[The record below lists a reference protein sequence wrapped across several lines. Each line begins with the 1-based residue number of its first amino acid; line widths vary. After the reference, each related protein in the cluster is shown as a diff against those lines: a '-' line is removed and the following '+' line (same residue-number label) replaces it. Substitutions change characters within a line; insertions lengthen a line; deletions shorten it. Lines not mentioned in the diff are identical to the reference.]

1 MASPAD
7 FEHECFFIA
16 PIGQEGSDDRRRS
29 DLVLQYIVGP
39 AARELG
45 LTAVR
50 ADEIAAPGQITLRVI
65 QHILRARA
73 AVADLTGRNP
83 NVFYEL
89 AVRHTARLPVALIV
103 AKDQPSLP
111 FDIQQMSTIHFD
123 HTDLES
129 ADQCRRAIV
138 AHLSAALQGAVDS
151 PVTTSMDL
159 DLLAAESRADEKLEA
174 LFKNFRVTLQTHTA
188 SNRAVADVLRS
199 MDVPRSWE
207 AERRVEV
214 ALGEAVDRAVEQ
226 TRASLFVQLDPSP
239 LLGEQS
245 QPWLLRYDPDQT
257 VSEFLN
263 TIWFRLTRKLR
274 IPPHRYGS
282 SWVLVDVTSSEE
294 LPAMGRVWA
303 ERLGQQKDLRSIGQA
318 GIRPGMRLQAIRPR
332 QQGEAGP

>member
-65 QHILRARA
+65 QHVLRARA

-103 AKDQPSLP
+103 TKGEPSLP
-111 FDIQQMSTIHFD
+111 FDIQQMNTIHFD

-129 ADQCRRAIV
+129 AEQCRRAIV
-138 AHLSAALQGAVDS
+138 AHLSAALEGAVDS

-174 LFKNFRVTLQTHTA
+174 LFKNFKVTLQTHTA
-188 SNRAVADVLRS
+188 SNRAIADVLRS
-199 MDVPRSWE
+199 MDVPGGWE

-226 TRASLFVQLDPSP
+226 TRASLFLQLDPSP

-263 TIWFRLTRKLR
+263 AIWFRLSRKLR

-282 SWVLVDVTSSEE
+282 SWILLDATSGKE
-294 LPAMGRVWA
+294 LAAMGRAWA
-303 ERLGQQKDLRSIGQA
+303 QQFGQQKDLRSIAQA